1 MHHDA
6 ITGTHSL
13 TAKRD
18 YDDRILIAESMLQN
32 IDKYILQDIDSLFK
46 ETYGSNKL

>member
-1 MHHDA
+1 MDLKTVDYEQRYRDANEKSLILIHHDA

-18 YDDRILIAESMLQN
+18 YDDRII
-32 IDKYILQDIDSLFK
+32 
-46 ETYGSNKL
+46 